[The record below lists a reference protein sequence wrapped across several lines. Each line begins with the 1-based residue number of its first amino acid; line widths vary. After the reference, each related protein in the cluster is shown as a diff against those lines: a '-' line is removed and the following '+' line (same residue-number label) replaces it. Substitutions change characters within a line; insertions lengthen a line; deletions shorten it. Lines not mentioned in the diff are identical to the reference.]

1 MIEQKKYTGDTN
13 EIKANQNI
21 IFNIQSYTLTG
32 RIGNYGTLK
41 IIGTGTINKTG
52 TNVIVNRGNLII
64 GEEGATTGVTVFS
77 YGEAFNCIVNEE
89 SSSLTINYATLYADE
104 ITSHT
109 ILVRTG
115 TTVNI
120 NNGVFANKGNG
131 SSANSSIQETIDIKE
146 GAIVNIKGGKIT
158 NLASTKDTIVN
169 AGILNVSGGTIESK
183 SIDYN
188 AIYVTGEAKISDG
201 TIKNYSK
208 GRAVLVKGTNSK
220 ITFSGGLITNNGYY
234 PNNEFSNLELRVAL
248 EVGTGATVNM
258 TGGTVENIGLPS
270 NLKVGSDGNATKDSG
285 QGTAVRII
293 YGTFTMTGGTITS
306 GASYYIENN
315 VHKPLGSIVISKS
328 AVVTING
335 GKIIN
340 TGKVYDTSKTL
351 KGTLSPWG
359 YSGAAMT
366 IATATVNIKK
376 GTISGKNCFIYKTSS
391 TSADSTNIVRIATIY
406 FRADGG
412 KATINGGTITNSYVK
427 GVYGGSA
434 IRVRKTA
441 TLKVQASTA
450 NVEISSYDNTKS
462 DTHSKRYPT
471 VAIAD
476 GGTFTFSATANANYK
491 AQIISWNSSKAVGDG
506 YWYYN
511 EGTSKGAKGSKK
523 Q

>member
-1 MIEQKKYTGDTN
+1 MIEQKIYTGDAN
-13 EIKANQNI
+13 EVKANQNI

-32 RIGNYGTLK
+32 RIGSYGTLK

-52 TNVIVNRGNLII
+52 TNVIANRGNLTI
-64 GEEGATTGVTVFS
+64 GEEGATTGITVFS
-77 YGEAFNCIVNEE
+77 YGESYNCLVNEE
-89 SSSLTINYATLYADE
+89 SGTLTINYAKVYADE
-104 ITSHT
+104 ITSHAL
-109 ILVRTG
+109 LVRTG

-131 SSANSSIQETIDIKE
+131 SSANSGIQETIDIKT
-146 GAIVNIKGGKIT
+146 GATVNIKGGTIT
-158 NLASTKDTIVN
+158 NLASTKNTIGD
-169 AGILNVSGGTIESK
+169 AGTLNVSGGTIESK

-188 AIYVTGEAKISDG
+188 AIYVTGEAKISNG

-220 ITFSGGLITNNGYY
+220 LTFSGGLITNNGYY
-234 PNNEFSNLELRVAL
+234 PNNQYSNLELRVAL

-270 NLKVGSDGNATKDSG
+270 NLTVGSDGIATKDSG
-285 QGTAVRII
+285 QGTAARV

-306 GASYYIENN
+306 GASYYIQDNA
-315 VHKPLGSIVISKS
+315 HKPLGSIVISNS

-335 GKIIN
+335 GKITN
-340 TGKVYDTSKTL
+340 DGKVYNTNKTL

-359 YSGAAMT
+359 YRGATMT

-376 GTISGKNCFIYKTSS
+376 GTISGENYFIYKTSS
-391 TSADSTNIVRIATIY
+391 TSTDLSNIVPIATVY

-412 KATINGGTITNSYVK
+412 KGTINGGTITNTYIK
-427 GVYGGSA
+427 GKFGGSA
-434 IRVRKTA
+434 IRVRNTA
-441 TLKVQASTA
+441 TLKVQASTY
-450 NVEISSYDNTKS
+450 NVRIRSYDNTNS
-462 DTHSKRYPT
+462 TAHSKRYPT
-471 VAIAD
+471 VAVAD
-476 GGTFTFSATANANYK
+476 GGTFTFSATANSSYN
-491 AQIISWNSSKAVGDG
+491 AQIVSLNSKNATGTG

-511 EGTSKGAKGSKK
+511 EGTSKGATGSKK

>member
-1 MIEQKKYTGDTN
+1 MIEQKIYTGDAN
-13 EIKANQNI
+13 EVKANQNI

-32 RIGNYGTLK
+32 RIGSYGTLK

-52 TNVIVNRGNLII
+52 TNVIANRGNLTI
-64 GEEGATTGVTVFS
+64 GEEGATTGITVFS
-77 YGEAFNCIVNEE
+77 YGESYNCLVNEE
-89 SSSLTINYATLYADE
+89 SGTLTINYAKVYADE
-104 ITSHT
+104 ITSHAL
-109 ILVRTG
+109 LVRTG

-131 SSANSSIQETIDIKE
+131 SSANSGIQETIDIKT
-146 GAIVNIKGGKIT
+146 GATVNIKGGTIT
-158 NLASTKDTIVN
+158 NLASTKNTIGD
-169 AGILNVSGGTIESK
+169 AGTLNVSGGTIESK

-188 AIYVTGEAKISDG
+188 AIYVTGEAKISNG

-220 ITFSGGLITNNGYY
+220 LTFSGGLITNNGYY
-234 PNNEFSNLELRVAL
+234 PNNEYSNLELRVAL

-270 NLKVGSDGNATKDSG
+270 NLTVGSNGIATKDSG
-285 QGTAVRII
+285 QGTAARV

-306 GASYYIENN
+306 GASYYIQDNA
-315 VHKPLGSIVISKS
+315 HKPLGSIVISNS

-340 TGKVYDTSKTL
+340 DGKVYNTNKTL

-359 YSGAAMT
+359 YRGATIT
-366 IATATVNIKK
+366 IATATFNMKK
-376 GTISGKNCFIYKTSS
+376 GTISGENYFIYKTSS
-391 TSADSTNIVRIATIY
+391 TSTDLSNIVPIATIY

-412 KATINGGTITNSYVK
+412 KGTINGGVVENTYIK
-427 GVYGGSA
+427 GKFGGSA
-434 IRVRKTA
+434 IRVRNTA
-441 TLKVQASTA
+441 TLKVQASTY
-450 NVEISSYDNTKS
+450 NVRIRSYDNTNS
-462 DTHSKRYPT
+462 VAHSKRYPT
-471 VAIAD
+471 VAITE
-476 GGTFTFSATANANYK
+476 GGTFTFSATANSSYNS
-491 AQIISWNSSKAVGDG
+491 QIISWNSSKAAGDG

-511 EGTSKGAKGSKK
+511 EGTSKGAKGAKK